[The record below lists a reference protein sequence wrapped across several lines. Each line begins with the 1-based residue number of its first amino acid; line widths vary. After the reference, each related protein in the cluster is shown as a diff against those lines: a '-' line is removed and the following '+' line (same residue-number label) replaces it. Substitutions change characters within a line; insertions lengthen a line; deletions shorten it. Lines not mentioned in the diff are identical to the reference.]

1 MKNEIS
7 QILKLIEVGNLD
19 KALQEVKILYSK
31 NHENLD
37 IAKLLAY
44 TYTQL
49 GLFDKVIEVL
59 EKGFKSK
66 PNKQDFDYFNN
77 IGYALAE
84 TEEYEKYKGKV
95 SMILTSPPYYAKEEY
110 SDDLEQSYIQFRS
123 YKDWITMYLYT
134 TFKIGYEMVKDG
146 GYCLV
151 NISDIT
157 IKSKH
162 FELELDTI
170 QTLEEIGW
178 EYQYQ
183 IGMRM
188 NRFIGL
194 DAGKIVNRVMDKSKG
209 NFMKVEPI
217 LVFKK

>member
-1 MKNEIS
+1 
-7 QILKLIEVGNLD
+7 
-19 KALQEVKILYSK
+19 
-31 NHENLD
+31 
-37 IAKLLAY
+37 
-44 TYTQL
+44 
-49 GLFDKVIEVL
+49 
-59 EKGFKSK
+59 
-66 PNKQDFDYFNN
+66 
-77 IGYALAE
+77 
-84 TEEYEKYKGKV
+84 
-95 SMILTSPPYYAKEEY
+95 
-110 SDDLEQSYIQFRS
+110 
-123 YKDWITMYLYT
+123 MYLYT
-134 TFKIGYEMVKDG
+134 TNKIGYEMVKDG

-194 DAGKIVNRVMDKSKG
+194 DAGKIVNRVMDKSK
-209 NFMKVEPI
+209 VI
-217 LVFKK
+217 L